1 MGVGVEAPWPAMAA
15 VEKGTNAARSR
26 PVRVRLM
33 PRSYPVLCALR
44 KRTVVRGMP
53 PARAY

>member
-1 MGVGVEAPWPAMAA
+1 MTSGWLIKLIIGIGVGVEASWPAMAA

-33 PRSYPVLCALR
+33 PRSYPIL
-44 KRTVVRGMP
+44 
-53 PARAY
+53 

>member
-26 PVRVRLM
+26 PARVRLM
-33 PRSYPVLCALR
+33 PRSYPIL
-44 KRTVVRGMP
+44 
-53 PARAY
+53 